1 MALGGC
7 STWRRRPGSRTPRCC
22 SATPRTVGPPGYRT
36 GCGSPRG
43 ATTDHCPCRRG
54 DPVTARGVARPSR
67 GQGACRRGRAGSEK
81 QARREDGSDRHEHHG
96 RRRGSEQ
103 APELDDRQHRLRRTL
118 ESLTGIAF
126 TEGNQLTVLRNGD
139 RIFPAMLRRHRGGRA
154 QRRPDDVRLLEGRHR
169 ARASPNALSAAARRG
184 VRVRLLIDAVGGLQ
198 IEKGLVD
205 RMDEA
210 GVHVEW
216 FRKPWLNSPLKQNHR
231 CHRKVL
237 VVDEEIGFTG
247 GVGIAE
253 EWCGDARDERE
264 WRDTHVEVRGP
275 AVDGLMRGLR
285 AELGGERPRPLRRRR
300 PLPAAAAGRRDR
312 RPGGARLGLDRLG
325 RPADDLPGACWTPRR
340 SGCGWPRAY
349 FAPDEFFLDRLCA
362 AAQRGVEVD
371 VLLPGP
377 HADKR
382 VCQLASEA
390 AYDQLVCCGVRVWNF
405 QPSMMHAKIM
415 TRGRPGR
422 RGRLVQLQPPL
433 PRPRRGGAAR
443 RAGHRGGLGAGGALR
458 RRPASAASRS
468 T

>member
-1 MALGGC
+1 MTDT
-7 STWRRRPGSRTPRCC
+7 S
-22 SATPRTVGPPGYRT
+22 
-36 GCGSPRG
+36 
-43 ATTDHCPCRRG
+43 TTDA
-54 DPVTARGVARPSR
+54 ARER
-67 GQGACRRGRAGSEK
+67 
-81 QARREDGSDRHEHHG
+81 
-96 RRRGSEQ
+96 Q
-103 APELDDRQHRLRRTL
+103 APELDDRQHRIRRTL

-139 RIFPAMLRRHRGGRA
+139 RIFPAMLRAIEEAERSVDLMTYVYWKGDIATRFA
-154 QRRPDDVRLLEGRHR
+154 DT
-169 ARASPNALSAAARRG
+169 LSAAARRG

-198 IEKGLVD
+198 IEKGLVN

-237 VVDEEIGFTG
+237 VVDEEVGFTG

-253 EWCGDARDERE
+253 EWCGDARGEGE

-275 AVDGLMRGLR
+275 AVDGLSAAFAQNWAESGRDLYDDSDRFPQQPQAGTTVAQVVRGS
-285 AELGGERPRPLRRRR
+285 ASIGW
-300 PLPAAAAGRRDR
+300 
-312 RPGGARLGLDRLG
+312 
-325 RPADDLPGACWTPRR
+325 DDLQTTFRVMLDSAEERLR
-340 SGCGWPRAY
+340 LASAY

-362 AAQRGVEVD
+362 AARRGVEVD

-390 AYDQLVCCGVRVWNF
+390 AYDQLVSCGVRVWNF

-415 TRGRPGR
+415 CVDGRAAVVGSSNFNR
-422 RGRLVQLQPPL
+422 RSLDHDEEVVLVALDTEVARELEGHFDSDLERSEQIDLS
-433 PRPRRGGAAR
+433 RWRNRSRRQKVLEFATTP
-443 RAGHRGGLGAGGALR
+443 LR
-458 RRPASAASRS
+458 RFF
-468 T
+468 

>member
-1 MALGGC
+1 VTDT
-7 STWRRRPGSRTPRCC
+7 ST
-22 SATPRTVGPPGYRT
+22 
-36 GCGSPRG
+36 
-43 ATTDHCPCRRG
+43 
-54 DPVTARGVARPSR
+54 TAAARE
-67 GQGACRRGRAGSEK
+67 Q
-81 QARREDGSDRHEHHG
+81 
-96 RRRGSEQ
+96 Q

-118 ESLTGIAF
+118 ESLTGLAF

-139 RIFPAMLRRHRGGRA
+139 RIFPAMLAAIDAAERSVDLMTYVYWKGDIAERFA
-154 QRRPDDVRLLEGRHR
+154 ET
-169 ARASPNALSAAARRG
+169 LSAAARRG

-237 VVDEEIGFTG
+237 VVDEEVAFTG

-253 EWCGDARDERE
+253 EWCGDARNEGE
-264 WRDTHVEVRGP
+264 WRDTHVEIRGP
-275 AVDGLMRGLR
+275 AVDGLTAAFAQNWAESGRDLYDDNDRFPQQRQAGSTVAQVVRGS
-285 AELGGERPRPLRRRR
+285 ASIGW
-300 PLPAAAAGRRDR
+300 
-312 RPGGARLGLDRLG
+312 
-325 RPADDLPGACWTPRR
+325 DDLQTTFRVLLDTAEERLRLAT
-340 SGCGWPRAY
+340 AY

-390 AYDQLVCCGVRVWNF
+390 TYDRLVTCGVRVWNF
-405 QPSMMHAKIM
+405 QPAMMHAKIM
-415 TRGRPGR
+415 TVDR
-422 RGRLVQLQPPL
+422 RVAVVGSSNFNRRSLDHDEEVLLVALDTEVARVLEEHFDADLERSEQIDLT
-433 PRPRRGGAAR
+433 RWRNRSRRQKVLEFATTP
-443 RAGHRGGLGAGGALR
+443 LR
-458 RRPASAASRS
+458 RFF
-468 T
+468 